1 MKKYAIIIVIILSIF
16 ILDQAVKIWVTNNQT
31 QISIITGI
39 LKLNYTENSGIAF
52 GMLNK
57 NMWQVIITDILILY
71 ILIRFLIRQIENM
84 SIMPKISLSFI
95 IAGGF
100 SNFIDRIIRGKVID
114 YIDISQLINKF
125 PIFNIAD
132 VFIVIG
138 FIIFATTVLIDI
150 IKLKPRKLGGN

>member
-16 ILDQAVKIWVTNNQT
+16 ILDQVVKIWVTNNQT
-31 QISIITGI
+31 EISIITGI
-39 LKLNYTENSGIAF
+39 LKLNYTENTGIAF

-125 PIFNIAD
+125 PVFNIAD